1 MRGKRR
7 QSWPDEERIVLLADI
22 GAEGCEMRLRGA
34 RRHRSGRPVDAG
46 LTRLPRPGHARRGAG
61 AFCNTRRRGTA
72 EQDVGLRHRRGAG
85 AGFGEHPP
93 RHEFADAVDRMAI
106 GDFRQDIAQVGFRVQ
121 LVQPG
126 RLHQGVDGRRPFAT
140 RIRSTEQVILP
151 ANGDAAHSV
160 LCCVVVYFKPSI
172 REKMAE
178 CNTVFDGVTERL
190 GQCQFARQFGYSL
203 VRPIKE
209 PIQDCR
215 GLAAVFN
222 PFRRRCEAGLVLNR
236 VDRTANSRHFM

>member
-34 RRHRSGRPVDAG
+34 RRHRSGRPADAG
-46 LTRLPRPGHARRGAG
+46 LTRLPQPGHACRGAAG
-61 AFCNTRRRGTA
+61 FCNTRRRGTA

-85 AGFGEHPP
+85 AGFGAHPP

-106 GDFRQDIAQVGFRVQ
+106 GAFRQDIAQVGFRVQ
-121 LVQPG
+121 LVQPC
-126 RLHQGVDGRRPFAT
+126 RLHQGVDGGCPFAA

-151 ANGDAAHSV
+151 DNCDATHGV
-160 LCCVVVYFKPSI
+160 LGCVVVYFKPSI

-178 CNTVFDGVTERL
+178 FNTAFDSVTERR
-190 GQCQFARQFGYSL
+190 GQRILPGSL
-203 VRPIKE
+203 ATVLSAQSKNPCNI
-209 PIQDCR
+209 
-215 GLAAVFN
+215 AAVS
-222 PFRRRCEAGLVLNR
+222 RRCSTRSAAGARRALSSI
-236 VDRTANSRHFM
+236 A